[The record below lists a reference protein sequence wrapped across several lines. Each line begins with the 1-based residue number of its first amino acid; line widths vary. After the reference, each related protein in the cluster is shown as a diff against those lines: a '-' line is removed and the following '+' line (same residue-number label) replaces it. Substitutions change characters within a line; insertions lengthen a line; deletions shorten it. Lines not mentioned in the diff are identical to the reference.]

1 MQGQTP
7 NISTDYLWEFQQK
20 SDHESMHEKHEK
32 RIVTH
37 RKALIGQSSS
47 SPIEALIGQSSS
59 SPNRSSIISSDAMSG
74 LSNLCPSSPCKL
86 HPYISPCIQLSNFRA
101 ATKCDEVSWLEAQW
115 ALRCALRA
123 LQNLQNLHGLR
134 ERPPSATCLPLPA
147 SSEPMC

>member
-1 MQGQTP
+1 M
-7 NISTDYLWEFQQK
+7 
-20 SDHESMHEKHEK
+20 
-32 RIVTH
+32 
-37 RKALIGQSSS
+37 
-47 SPIEALIGQSSS
+47 
-59 SPNRSSIISSDAMSG
+59 
-74 LSNLCPSSPCKL
+74 
-86 HPYISPCIQLSNFRA
+86 HPYISFISPGQRVKRVVRCRCRA